1 MPNLDEF
8 ERRIR
13 LYANK
18 AGELGDVAV
27 KAASSATLRELAQA
41 TPIDTGEAV
50 SNWQVGIGS
59 APSNAIPAFAPGHQ
73 GSTAD
78 TNRLAMLEAGLAALD
93 GYVSGQGA
101 AVHIVNNAKHIG
113 ALNDGHSKQAPA
125 NFVEMAVAAGRLA
138 VQNLRISF
146 K

>member
-1 MPNLDEF
+1 MAGLDEF

-18 AGELGDVAV
+18 AGEVGDVAV
-27 KAASSATLRELAQA
+27 KAASSATLRELARA
-41 TPIDTGEAV
+41 TPVDEGIAV

-59 APSNAIPAFAPGHQ
+59 APSNAIPAFAPGKQ

-78 TNRLAMLEAGLAALD
+78 TNRLAMLEAGLAAIT
-93 GYVSGQGA
+93 GYKSGSGA

-125 NFVEMAVAAGRLA
+125 NFVETAVQAGRQA